1 MLPAMTNSPDMR
13 AGDED
18 RDRTVSLIRE
28 AFTEGRL
35 TNDEFQ
41 DRLAKAQQARTFGD
55 LDALTTDLPAMPPG
69 TAKPAG
75 TAAANPEDDH
85 TWRNLWGSWLTVA
98 LITNV
103 IWGLTWI
110 TNTDRVPYYWPF
122 WVMVPWGAVILVGW
136 IAKRWR

>member
-1 MLPAMTNSPDMR
+1 MTMSPDMR

-28 AFTEGRL
+28 AFAEGRL
-35 TNDEFQ
+35 SNDEFQ
-41 DRLAKAQQARTFGD
+41 DRMAKAQQARTFGD
-55 LDALTTDLPAMPPG
+55 LAALTTDLPAMPPG
-69 TAKPAG
+69 TAKPAS
-75 TAAANPEDDH
+75 AAVAVPEDNH
-85 TWRNLWGSWLTVA
+85 TFRNLWGSWLTVA

-110 TNTDRVPYYWPF
+110 SNPDHRPGYWPI

-136 IAKRWR
+136 VTKRWR